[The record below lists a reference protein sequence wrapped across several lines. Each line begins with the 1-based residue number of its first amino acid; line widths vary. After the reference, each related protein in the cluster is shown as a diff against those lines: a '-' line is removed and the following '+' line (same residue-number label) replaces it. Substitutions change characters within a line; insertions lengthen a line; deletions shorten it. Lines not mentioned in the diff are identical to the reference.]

1 MKDGIYLIQEGNKE
15 LPRVNLNIFKI
26 KEMKVTQRLAFNE
39 NIPLLR
45 KKDYQKDSVDFLK
58 DLMF

>member
-26 KEMKVTQRLAFNE
+26 KEMKVTQRLTFNE

-45 KKDYQKDSVDFLK
+45 KKD
-58 DLMF
+58 

>member
-45 KKDYQKDSVDFLK
+45 KKD
-58 DLMF
+58 